1 MVRGGMVFREIIR
14 AVVTAFFPTD
24 YKLALADTVADPV
37 KAHVNGLGSFLLD
50 SVVGD
55 AGGGAVVGLDWGGG
69 LGVA

>member
-1 MVRGGMVFREIIR
+1 MVFREIIR
-14 AVVTAFFPTD
+14 AGETAFFPTN
-24 YKLALADTVADPV
+24 YKLALADTVANPV

-55 AGGGAVVGLDWGGG
+55 AGGSAVVSLDWGGG